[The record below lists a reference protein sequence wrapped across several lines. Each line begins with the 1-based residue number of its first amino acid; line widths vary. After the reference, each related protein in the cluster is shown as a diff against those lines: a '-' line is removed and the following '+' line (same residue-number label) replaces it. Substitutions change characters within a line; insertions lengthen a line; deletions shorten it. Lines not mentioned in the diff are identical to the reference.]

1 MPKLYTAVVTAKGGR
16 NGHVQSS
23 DGALDLDLKKPV
35 EMGGEGGSYAN
46 PEQLFAGAYGACY
59 LSALQM
65 VADRD
70 RVDVSDASVEVHVNF
85 DNSFALSAEIYLELP
100 NIEHERAEKLARRAH
115 DICPYSRA
123 TRGNIEVKLVVEG

>member
-1 MPKLYTAVVTAKGGR
+1 MSKLYTAVVKAKGGR
-16 NGHVQSS
+16 DGQVESA
-23 DGALDLDLKKPV
+23 DGALKLNLKKPK
-35 EMGGEGGSYAN
+35 ELGGEGGDYAN

-70 RVDVSDASVEVHVNF
+70 RIDVTNASVEVHVNF
-85 DNSFALSAEIYLELP
+85 DNSYALSAEIYLELP
-100 NIEHERAEKLARRAH
+100 DMEKIQAQKLAERAH

-123 TRGNIEVKLVVEG
+123 TRGNIEVKLVVE